1 MATRSGMVALALAVG
16 VSLAGCAG
24 SVKGEVDGKKPA
36 VVKSGFWYTAYDGED
51 GVIVYAVLASV
62 NDYCTVSTKVLED
75 QTGVITDFVE
85 GRIDEDE
92 ANAEIAAISEEHLP
106 SEFWETYA
114 GFLAEG
120 MDDLEGDGYDMGGE
134 APDSVL
140 EIYFHDG
147 YIDWLGL
154 FLAGDGQ
161 GTETKYY
168 GSESGS
174 AEVSAFDE
182 DGTFKGKGEAE
193 MVDSDGGSAGDV
205 TFSFSVQ
212 RCEAYEDALQDL
224 YTIIQGS

>member
-1 MATRSGMVALALAVG
+1 MATRFGVAALALAMG
-16 VSLAGCAG
+16 ASLAGCAG

-36 VVKSGFWYTAYDGED
+36 AVKSGFWYTAYDGED
-51 GVIVYAVLASV
+51 GAIVFAVLASV
-62 NDYCTVSTKVLED
+62 NDYCTVSTKVLQD
-75 QTGVITDFVE
+75 QTDVVADFIQ

-114 GFLAEG
+114 GFLA
-120 MDDLEGDGYDMGGE
+120 DDMGDFEGDGYDMSGE

-154 FLAGDGQ
+154 FFSGDAQ

-168 GSESGS
+168 VSESGG
-174 AEVSAFDE
+174 AEVTAFDE
-182 DGTFKGKGEAE
+182 DGVFKGKGEAE
-193 MVDSDGGSAGDV
+193 LIDADGGSAGDV
-205 TFSFSVQ
+205 TFSFSVK
-212 RCEAYEDALQDL
+212 RCEDYEDALEDFYDL
-224 YTIIQGS
+224 ISAG